1 MTGRKKMMILWSVLI
16 LGVLL
21 IFIVGFSIMESY
33 ALKQTDPNAGITLSQ
48 FVVNIFHAWPPVV
61 LLFGLVLGVVIGVLT
76 SHFLWPWVPE
86 QYRATCGQCG
96 KTILTKQ

>member
-1 MTGRKKMMILWSVLI
+1 MASA
-16 LGVLL
+16 LL

-33 ALKQTDPNAGITLSQ
+33 ALKQGNPDDGITLSQ
-48 FVVNIFHAWPPVV
+48 FVVNIAHAWPPVV
-61 LLFGLVLGVVIGVLT
+61 FLFGLVLGLVTGVLT
-76 SHFLWPWVPE
+76 SHFLWVWVPE